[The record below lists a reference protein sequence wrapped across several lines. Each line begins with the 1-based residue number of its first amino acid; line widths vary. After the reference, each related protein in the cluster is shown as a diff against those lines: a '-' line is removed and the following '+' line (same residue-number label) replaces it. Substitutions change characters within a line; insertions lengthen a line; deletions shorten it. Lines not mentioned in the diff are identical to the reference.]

1 MVVVDEQFSNEFD
14 WRKAYAHASLQTD
27 AVMFWVQGKYIYEF
41 EHALPSCLKFIIGRT

>member
-14 WRKAYAHASLQTD
+14 WRKAHAHASLQTD
-27 AVMFWVQGKYIYEF
+27 AVMFCVQGKYIYEF